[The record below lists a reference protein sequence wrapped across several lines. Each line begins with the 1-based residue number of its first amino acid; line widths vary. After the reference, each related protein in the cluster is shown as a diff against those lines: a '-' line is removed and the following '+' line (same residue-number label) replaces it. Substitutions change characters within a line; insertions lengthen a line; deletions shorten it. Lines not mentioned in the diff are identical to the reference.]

1 MLWSGYSPRPYIM
14 AVGTLN
20 EQLQPKGW
28 ETRSVQEMG
37 QDGQENFLGQTYNLE
52 LIGLEN
58 RSTAWKIDLR
68 GFKGNILGCS

>member
-14 AVGTLN
+14 AVGTQN

-68 GFKGNILGCS
+68 GFKGKILGCA